1 MRRFVLCALFLALQ
15 VLAVACT
22 YEDHVRLN
30 EFLSQRDET
39 LEDTGYL
46 LDALPENLG
55 YLVTDPLK
63 EPGALTVF
71 DADTSEVFR
80 TVELVP
86 THVGFP
92 YWVDVGPAGR
102 VWVGYLEE
110 LVGIFEAP
118 GRSGVMVFTPE
129 GDLVRD
135 LETNCGPPDSGV
147 AFANGYAFIGCAAS
161 GFTGMV
167 VVVDLNSLDMVKAF
181 DNIHPPGQDPAETHY
196 YMDAVAEAADMV
208 LVTGFGGTP
217 EGYSRLTHY
226 AGHYTR
232 VGVIDPATL
241 EFRGF
246 LTDLEPGLKVES
258 VIEVDGKAWLLNSL
272 SHLEERPERTD
283 VYVMDVQALE
293 VVDRFNLDHPFPQWG
308 EWGDDGAIYIFHEA
322 PSHVTWEAGHPSG
335 VTRLDPDTGEET
347 FTEVPNPPR
356 VTGMRLNGNRACMPS
371 RFKAGRG
378 DGVWCLNAEGELELK
393 SSQDIVKDV
402 AFARASTRD

>member
-30 EFLSQRDET
+30 EFLSQKDKKP
-39 LEDTGYL
+39 LKDTGYL
-46 LDALPENLG
+46 MDALPRNLG
-55 YLVTDPLK
+55 YLVTKPLK
-63 EPGALTVF
+63 EHGALTVF
-71 DADTSEVFR
+71 DADTSAVFR
-80 TVELVP
+80 TVEVVP
-86 THVGFP
+86 HHVGFP
-92 YWVDVGPAGR
+92 YWVEVGPQGR
-102 VWVGYLEE
+102 VWVGYIEKLPE
-110 LVGIFEAP
+110 IFTTP

-135 LETNCGPPDSGV
+135 LNTKCGPHDSGA

-161 GFTGMV
+161 GFKGV
-167 VVVDLNSLDMVKAF
+167 IIVVDVNSLDVVKTL
-181 DNIHPPGQDPAETHY
+181 DNVHPPGQDPMELNY
-196 YMDAVAEAADMV
+196 YIDAVTEAADMV
-208 LVTGFGGTP
+208 LVTGHGGTP
-217 EGYSRLTHY
+217 EGYARLTPY
-226 AGHYTR
+226 AGHYNR

-246 LTDLEPGLKVES
+246 LADLEPGLRVES
-258 VIEVDGKAWLLNSL
+258 IIEVDGKAWLLNGL
-272 SHLEERPERTD
+272 SHMEERPERTD

-356 VTGMRLNGNRACMPS
+356 VTGMRLNGNRACMP
-371 RFKAGRG
+371 
-378 DGVWCLNAEGELELK
+378 
-393 SSQDIVKDV
+393 
-402 AFARASTRD
+402 